1 MTVRHELAVGIFLA
15 AFAFCASASASLGG
29 DMASV
34 HDDQAKLQGT
44 LQTTSKSS
52 YDVHEIQGSSGVVVR
67 EYLSRSGAVFGVVW
81 QGRTHPD
88 LRQVLGASY
97 DPYIQ
102 AVQAQR
108 TQRHGHGPLLIQT
121 PGLVVQTGGHMG
133 ALTGKAFIPQSLPA
147 GVRPEDI
154 Q

>member
-1 MTVRHELAVGIFLA
+1 MKLRLELAMGIFLL
-15 AFAFCASASASLGG
+15 AFAVCCSAHASLGG
-29 DMASV
+29 DVASV
-34 HDDQAKLQGT
+34 HNDQAKLQGT

-52 YDVHEIQGSSGVVVR
+52 YDVHEIQGASGVVVR
-67 EYLSRSGAVFGVVW
+67 EYVSRSGAVFGVAW
-81 QGRTHPD
+81 QGRTPPD
-88 LRQVLGASY
+88 LRQVLGGSY
-97 DPYIQ
+97 DQYMQ

-108 TQRHGHGPLLIQT
+108 TQRHGHGPLLIQA

-147 GVRPEDI
+147 DVRPEDI

>member
-1 MTVRHELAVGIFLA
+1 MKLRLELATGIFLI
-15 AFAFCASASASLGG
+15 AFAFCCCAHASLGG
-29 DMASV
+29 DITSV

-52 YDVHEIQGSSGVVVR
+52 YDVHQIQGMSGLVVR
-67 EYLSRSGAVFGVVW
+67 EYVSRSGAVFGVAW

-97 DPYIQ
+97 DQYIQ
-102 AVQAQR
+102 AIQAQR

-133 ALTGKAFIPQSLPA
+133 ALTGKAFIPQSLPG

>member
-1 MTVRHELAVGIFLA
+1 MKLHLKLAMEMCLV
-15 AFAFCASASASLGG
+15 AFTCCLTAHASLGG

-34 HDDQAKLQGT
+34 HNDQAKLQGT
-44 LQTTSKSS
+44 LQTTNKSS
-52 YDVHEIQGSSGVVVR
+52 YDVHEIQGTSGVVVR
-67 EYLSRSGAVFGVVW
+67 EYVSRSGAVFGVSW

-88 LRQVLGASY
+88 LRLVLGSSY
-97 DPYIQ
+97 DQYIQ
-102 AVQAQR
+102 EVQAQR
-108 TQRHGHGPLLIQT
+108 AQRHGHGPLLIQT

-133 ALTGKAFIPQSLPA
+133 ALTGKAFIPQNLPA